1 MTLSALAGRVVNE
14 SISFS
19 SWRSVRMKRVSQVV
33 KVGVVKFVGISSE
46 RLTFYTSKDTI
57 GSGKYVVLLH
67 RKLIQI

>member
-1 MTLSALAGRVVNE
+1 
-14 SISFS
+14 
-19 SWRSVRMKRVSQVV
+19 MKRVSQVV